1 MSRGM
6 PVARL
11 PEHRCFGRMPMFRFF
26 SPDHLRVGR
35 RRRAAT
41 VVAVTGLVL
50 AGFSGGAPPSAA
62 NNSGAVE
69 VSVAGGGP
77 PDHASRTIYGMAQDG
92 ALPHGPFYP
101 ALKWH

>member
-50 AGFSGGAPPSAA
+50 AGFSGGTPPPAPDTTRTR
-62 NNSGAVE
+62 G
-69 VSVAGGGP
+69 VSVAPGAPPHPAPRAAHREAQGGAP
-77 PDHASRTIYGMAQDG
+77 RPRPAS
-92 ALPHGPFYP
+92 
-101 ALKWH
+101 

>member
-50 AGFSGGAPPSAA
+50 AGFSGGDPPPPPDTHP
-62 NNSGAVE
+62 AVGF
-69 VSVAGGGP
+69 SVAGGAPADPAPPNDSGLTPGAAPP
-77 PDHASRTIYGMAQDG
+77 PDPSSTDH
-92 ALPHGPFYP
+92 
-101 ALKWH
+101 